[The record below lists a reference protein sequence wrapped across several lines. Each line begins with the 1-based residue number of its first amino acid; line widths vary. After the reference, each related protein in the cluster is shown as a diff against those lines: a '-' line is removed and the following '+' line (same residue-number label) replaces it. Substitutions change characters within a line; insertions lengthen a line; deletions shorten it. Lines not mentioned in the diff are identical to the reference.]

1 MRIEREALIDCPE
14 IDTTII
20 AFGEPQSNVKVYRL
34 SDTPPTIGEAVYSS
48 GYIADQMPVDGAR
61 WRTNCLVVESCD
73 LREAIADQ
81 EGFVSSVRM
90 PTVNAS
96 DIKLNNVKGVETS
109 FAGAVGMSGGSLI
122 RRSTGAVIGLMSI
135 GLPPDTSEKRTLV
148 AISVE

>member
-1 MRIEREALIDCPE
+1 MRIEREALIDYPE

-61 WRTNCLVVESCD
+61 WRIVESCD

-96 DIKLNNVKGVETS
+96 DIKLNNVKGVQTS